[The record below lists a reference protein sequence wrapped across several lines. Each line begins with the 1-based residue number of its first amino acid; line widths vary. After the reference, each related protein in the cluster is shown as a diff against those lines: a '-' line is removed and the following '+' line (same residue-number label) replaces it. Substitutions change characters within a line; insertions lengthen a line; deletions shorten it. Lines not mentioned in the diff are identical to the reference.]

1 MGIPASMRLRKP
13 REFQEVRSLG
23 HRIHCGPFIFQCRVA
38 VVEKGAVEKGAEG
51 VVPARATRAAPRLG
65 IIASRRVGNAVK
77 RNYGKRVFREL
88 FRKHAGELP
97 QGSELVVVLRGHYN
111 KHSFADLEAR
121 LLRACRTIKEK
132 NLAS

>member
-23 HRIHCGPFIFQCRVA
+23 HRIHCGPFIFQCRL
-38 VVEKGAVEKGAEG
+38 EDCD
-51 VVPARATRAAPRLG
+51 RAPRLG

-88 FRKHAGELP
+88 FRQHAAELP
-97 QGSELVVVLRGHYN
+97 QGSELVVVLRHHFDQYR
-111 KHSFADLEAR
+111 FEDLEAR
-121 LLRACRTIKEK
+121 LLRACRTIRKK
-132 NLAS
+132 QLANDSQSG